1 MQLGLAGMTVR
12 GAATLSPNNS
22 FRSETLAL
30 RTFMPTV
37 KNYLSLIKFSHTIF
51 AMPFALIGF
60 FLGVSKLLGHL
71 QWSGTGQWNL
81 NRTIRLRRTINL
93 DNWWE
98 FDRTIYGYQFYLE
111 KFILVILCMVF
122 ARSAAMAFN
131 RYLDRKWDALNPR
144 TAIREIPKGI
154 ITPKN
159 ALTFTII
166 NCCLFLVTCFFINR
180 ICFYLAPVAL
190 AVVLGYSYTKR
201 FTPLCHL
208 ILGLGLSLAPI
219 GAYLAVTGTFH
230 WLPILFSLAVLFW
243 VSGFDIIYALQD
255 VDFDQSQQLY
265 SIPASFGKEK
275 ALHVSE
281 LLHLFSAAAVVAAGR
296 FGHFG
301 WLYWI
306 GVLVFIGCLV
316 YQHSIVK
323 PNDLRKV
330 NIAFMTTNGIASVVF
345 AVFVIGDMFV
355 NF

>member
-1 MQLGLAGMTVR
+1 M
-12 GAATLSPNNS
+12 S
-22 FRSETLAL
+22 
-30 RTFMPTV
+30 TV

-60 FLGVSKLLGHL
+60 FLGLTSYYRESTHCFSDSRFDYFPYTDFKNELV
-71 QWSGTGQWNL
+71 
-81 NRTIRLRRTINL
+81 LR
-93 DNWWE
+93 
-98 FDRTIYGYQFYLE
+98 FC
-111 KFILVILCMVF
+111 LVLLCMIT

-166 NCCLFLVTCFFINR
+166 SCILFIAATFFINR
-180 ICFYLAPVAL
+180 ICFYLSPVAL
-190 AVVLGYSYTKR
+190 AVVVGYSYTKR

-219 GAYLAVTGTFH
+219 GAYLAVTGIFH

-255 VDFDQSQQLY
+255 EEFDKSNELY
-265 SIPASFGKEK
+265 SIPAWLGKAK
-275 ALHVSE
+275 ALRVSE
-281 LLHLFSAAAVVAAGR
+281 ALHLISAGAVIAAGR
-296 FGHFG
+296 FGGFG

-306 GVLVFIGCLV
+306 GVLVFAGMLI
-316 YQHSIVK
+316 YQHSVVK
-323 PNDLRKV
+323 PTDLRRV
-330 NIAFMTTNGIASVVF
+330 NLAFMTANGIASVVF
-345 AVFVIGDMFV
+345 AIFVIADLFV
-355 NF
+355 N